1 MPDDREAGER
11 RPGAREGQPGDGD
24 RAPDGRQP
32 AVRQP
37 DGRGTKPRDTAPG
50 SGVPEPD
57 AGYDQSMA
65 LHEVLESDRRAPR
78 EARHAIA
85 RFLEAARL
93 PQLAD
98 DAELLTTELVT
109 NAVRHAAGPIDVR
122 AYVRDGFLRLEVA
135 DADVATTPSPR
146 SAHPDDEGGRGMEL
160 VDKLSARWGWRTT
173 GNSKVVWL
181 DLPV

>member
-1 MPDDREAGER
+1 MGSSMADRAESPETSRETRVPDD
-11 RPGAREGQPGDGD
+11 DL
-24 RAPDGRQP
+24 
-32 AVRQP
+32 
-37 DGRGTKPRDTAPG
+37 
-50 SGVPEPD
+50 
-57 AGYDQSMA
+57 GYDTPMA
-65 LHEVLESDRRAPR
+65 LHEVLPSGPRAPR

-85 RFLEAARL
+85 RFLQSAHL
-93 PQLAD
+93 PQLSD

-109 NAVRHAAGPIDVR
+109 NAVRHAHGPIDVR

-135 DADVATTPSPR
+135 DTDVRTAPAPR

-173 GNSKVVWL
+173 THSKVVWL